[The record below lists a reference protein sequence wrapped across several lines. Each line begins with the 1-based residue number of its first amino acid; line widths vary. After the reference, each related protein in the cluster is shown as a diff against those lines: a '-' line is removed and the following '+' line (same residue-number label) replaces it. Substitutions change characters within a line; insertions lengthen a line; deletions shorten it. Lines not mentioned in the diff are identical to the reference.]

1 MSTLI
6 QNPAL
11 LDISTLAPL
20 IEKREISPVEVVQAC
35 LDRIER
41 LNSRYR
47 VYLSVYPEAALEAA
61 RLAESE
67 IAAGAYRGPLH
78 GIPLAVKDLFQVEGM
93 ERTCG
98 SRIPVPPGP
107 EATSVTRLKAAGAI
121 ILGMLNLHE
130 FAFGP
135 TGINPHHGTAR
146 NPWNPERVCG
156 GSSSGSGGAVA
167 GFMTAGALGT
177 DTGGSIRIPSSL
189 CGVVGMKQSYGLAS
203 RHGIYPLSGQFDHG
217 GPIARSVRDAALL
230 LEAISGEDP
239 NDPTTLGARRV
250 DALSVLEGGL
260 EGIRIGVPTNFF
272 FDNLHPE
279 TEACV
284 KDAIARMETLGA
296 ELVEIALPFMD
307 EVAWAWEA
315 IALPEAYHV
324 HEHHLETQAELL
336 APDVRARLLRALEFT
351 APDFLK
357 AGRVRRGVREE
368 MAGVMERVH
377 LLAAPSTPIPAV
389 SIEHGTIQV
398 NGKTVD
404 GAQELGRFSR
414 LACFTGQ
421 PAISVP
427 CGFTEEGLPVGLQ
440 LIGPVFGDALV
451 LRAAHA
457 FEQAAGLAPLRP
469 TMEEG

>member
-1 MSTLI
+1 MNPFS
-6 QNPAL
+6 NHPAL
-11 LDISTLAPL
+11 LDISTLGPL
-20 IEKREISPVEVVQAC
+20 IEKREVSPVEVVQAY

-41 LNSRYR
+41 HNSRYR
-47 VYLSVYPEAALEAA
+47 AYISVYPEPALEAA

-121 ILGMLNLHE
+121 VLGMLNLHE

-167 GFMTAGALGT
+167 GFMAAGALGT

-189 CGVVGMKQSYGLAS
+189 CGVVGMKQSFGLAS
-203 RHGIYPLSGQFDHG
+203 RHGIYPLSAEFDHG
-217 GPIARSVRDAALL
+217 GPIARSVRDVALL

-239 NDPTTLGARRV
+239 NDSTTLGARRL
-250 DALSVLEGGL
+250 DALPVLEGGL
-260 EGIRIGVPTNFF
+260 EGIRIGVPTHFF
-272 FDNLHPE
+272 FDNLHPD

-284 KDAIARMETLGA
+284 KDAIARLETLGA

-307 EVAWAWEA
+307 QVAWAWEA
-315 IALPEAYHV
+315 IALPEAYRV
-324 HEHHLETQAELL
+324 HENHLETEAESL
-336 APDVRARLLRALEFT
+336 APDVRARLLRGLEFT

-357 AGRVRRGVREE
+357 AGSIRGAVREE
-368 MAGVMERVH
+368 MAGVMERVD
-377 LLAAPSTPIPAV
+377 LLAAPTTPFPAV

-404 GAQELGRFSR
+404 GARELGRFSR

-427 CGFTEEGLPVGLQ
+427 CGFTGEGLPIGLQ
-440 LIGPVFGDALV
+440 LIGPAFGDALV

-457 FEQAAGLAPLRP
+457 FEQAAGLTLGP
-469 TMEEG
+469 TLEEG

>member
-1 MSTLI
+1 MNPLS
-6 QNPAL
+6 NHPAL
-11 LDISTLAPL
+11 LDISTLGPL
-20 IEKREISPVEVVQAC
+20 IEKREVSPVEVVQAY

-41 LNSRYR
+41 HNSRYR
-47 VYLSVYPEAALEAA
+47 AYISVYPEPALEAA

-121 ILGMLNLHE
+121 VLGMLNLHE

-167 GFMTAGALGT
+167 GFMAAGALGT

-189 CGVVGMKQSYGLAS
+189 CGVVGMKQSFGLAS
-203 RHGIYPLSGQFDHG
+203 RHGIYPLSAEFDHG
-217 GPIARSVRDAALL
+217 GPIARSVRDVALL

-239 NDPTTLGARRV
+239 NDSTTLGARRL
-250 DALSVLEGGL
+250 DALPVLEGGL
-260 EGIRIGVPTNFF
+260 EGIRIGVPTHFF
-272 FDNLHPE
+272 FDNLHPD

-284 KDAIARMETLGA
+284 KDAIARLETLGA

-307 EVAWAWEA
+307 QVAWAWEA
-315 IALPEAYHV
+315 IALPEAYRV
-324 HEHHLETQAELL
+324 HENHLETEAESL
-336 APDVRARLLRALEFT
+336 APDVRARLLRGLEFT

-357 AGRVRRGVREE
+357 AGSIRGAVREE
-368 MAGVMERVH
+368 MAGVMERVD
-377 LLAAPSTPIPAV
+377 LLAAPTTPFPAV

-404 GAQELGRFSR
+404 GARELGRFSR

-427 CGFTEEGLPVGLQ
+427 CGFTGEGLPIGLQ
-440 LIGPVFGDALV
+440 LIGPAFGDALV

-457 FEQAAGLAPLRP
+457 FEQAAGLTLGP
-469 TMEEG
+469 TLEEG